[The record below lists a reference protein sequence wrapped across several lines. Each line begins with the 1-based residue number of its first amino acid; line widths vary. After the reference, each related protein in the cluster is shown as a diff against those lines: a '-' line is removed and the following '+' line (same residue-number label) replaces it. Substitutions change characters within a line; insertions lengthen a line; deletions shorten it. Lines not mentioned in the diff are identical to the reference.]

1 MNDFFIFN
9 EIRSTDKNIVL
20 LDYTTSFLPA
30 SNINFIEI
38 PGRDGSIS
46 TGKREKQDIII
57 NCEVAF
63 IGETQDIFNN
73 NSWLLGKGKLQFYDM
88 LDKYYI
94 GEVIEDLNF
103 RNTEKWKEFNINF
116 RCDPIKYGEKV
127 IVNNIENDVIL
138 YNSGTYK
145 TRGIITIEITE
156 EVNFLEIILQ
166 NTGEFIYL
174 GHSFIPGDIVKIDLE
189 EEMAYKNG
197 YSIMEDCYLESDF
210 FDIPV
215 GEFRIATNTGNA
227 TLEYIERWL

>member
-127 IVNNIENDVIL
+127 IVNIENDVIL

-166 NTGEFIYL
+166 NTGQSIYL
-174 GHSFIPGDIVKIDLE
+174 EDTFQIGDIIKIDLNE
-189 EEMAYKNG
+189 EHVYKND
-197 YSIMEDCYLESDF
+197 YSFMQNLYLESDF
-210 FDIPV
+210 FDIPP
-215 GEFRIATNTGNA
+215 GEFRITKSSGNA
-227 TLEYIERWL
+227 TLEFIERWI